1 MTSSNPIKEFDLSEQ
16 EFQAFV
22 RIAYDQT
29 GIVLS
34 DQKREM
40 LYSRLSRR
48 LRALEM
54 SSFSEYRDLLTQPQ
68 SEELD
73 HFVNAIT
80 TNLTSFFREM
90 HHFNFLKQTVFPDIQ
105 KADRTKNKVRIWS
118 AGCSTGEEPYSLA
131 MLLLESFPKMG
142 WDIKV
147 LATDLDSNVLNHG
160 RQGIYDFERI
170 KDLNKQLVKRWFF
183 RESPQKVQVKPDL
196 QQIIRFNRLN
206 LLGSWPM
213 KHKFDVIFCR
223 NVLIYFNRETQAKL
237 FERYANLIKPQGYL
251 MIGHSESIS
260 KDCQLFKP
268 IGKTIY
274 QKVS

>member
-1 MTSSNPIKEFDLSEQ
+1 MASSNPIKEFELSEQ

-48 LRALEM
+48 LRTLGM
-54 SSFSEYRDLLTQPQ
+54 NSFAKYRDLLVEPQ

-80 TNLTSFFREM
+80 TNLTSFFREI
-90 HHFNFLKQTVFPDIQ
+90 HHFNFLKKTVFPEIQ
-105 KADRTKNKVRIWS
+105 KAHRSQNKVRIWS

-131 MLLLESFPKMG
+131 IVLSESFPNMG
-142 WDIKV
+142 WDIKI
-147 LATDLDSNVLNHG
+147 LATDLDSNVLDHG
-160 RQGIYDFERI
+160 RRGIYDFERI
-170 KDLNKQLVKRWFF
+170 KDLDKQLVKRWFS
-183 RESPQKVQVKPDL
+183 RESPQKVQVKPGL

-223 NVLIYFNRETQAKL
+223 NVLIYFNRETQATL
-237 FERYANLIKPQGYL
+237 FKRYADMLKPQGYL
-251 MIGHSESIS
+251 MIGHSESIP
-260 KDCQLFKP
+260 KDFQLFKS